1 MEKGFGLLRDQ
12 IRMKYKT
19 GEIFAKELGVCP
31 QTLSRMLCGR
41 ADWTRSLMIRAA
53 ELLGIKEDDIVKYFF

>member
-19 GEIFAKELGVCP
+19 GAIFAKELGISH

-41 ADWTRSLMIRAA
+41 ADWTRTLIIKAA
-53 ELLGIKEDDIVKYFF
+53 TLLSIPDEEIVKYFF